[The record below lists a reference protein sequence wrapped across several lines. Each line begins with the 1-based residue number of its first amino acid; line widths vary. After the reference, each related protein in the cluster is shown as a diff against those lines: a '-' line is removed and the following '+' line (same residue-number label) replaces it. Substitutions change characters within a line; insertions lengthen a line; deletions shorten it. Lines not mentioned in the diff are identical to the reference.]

1 MRLVEVAEITNSSG
15 TVRIAAHVI
24 AKIVRDVFTLSVP
37 GVIRMDS
44 DLSDTISQAIGM
56 ECTNRVHVS
65 VNEAGASINLYI
77 LVKHGVRIP
86 DLALTVQHKVKEEVH
101 KETNVPVET
110 VNIYVQGII
119 FDNEKAGDNVGR

>member
-24 AKIVRDVFTLSVP
+24 AKIAGRIALSVP
-37 GVIRMDS
+37 GVIGMDS
-44 DLSDTISQAIGM
+44 DLSDT
-56 ECTNRVHVS
+56 CTNGVHVS

>member
-24 AKIVRDVFTLSVP
+24 AKIAGRIALSVP
-37 GVIRMDS
+37 GVIGMDS

-56 ECTNRVHVS
+56 ECTNGVHVS

-86 DLALTVQHKVKEEVH
+86 DLALTVQHKVKEEIH

-119 FDNEKAGDNVGR
+119 FDNEKAGDNVG

>member
-1 MRLVEVAEITNSSG
+1 MEVTEITNSSG

-24 AKIVRDVFTLSVP
+24 AKIAGRIALSVP
-37 GVIRMDS
+37 GVIGMDS
-44 DLSDTISQAIGM
+44 DLSDTISQAIGV
-56 ECTNRVHVS
+56 ECTNGVHVS
-65 VNEAGASINLYI
+65 VNEAGASIN